1 MEKRGFGVIL
11 EGKATERS
19 GNSGEPRNSVG
30 VEDMTYCGDSLK
42 IHRSYVN
49 GS

>member
-1 MEKRGFGVIL
+1 MEKRGFWVIF
-11 EGKATERS
+11 GRKSHRSS

-42 IHRSYVN
+42 IHGSYVN